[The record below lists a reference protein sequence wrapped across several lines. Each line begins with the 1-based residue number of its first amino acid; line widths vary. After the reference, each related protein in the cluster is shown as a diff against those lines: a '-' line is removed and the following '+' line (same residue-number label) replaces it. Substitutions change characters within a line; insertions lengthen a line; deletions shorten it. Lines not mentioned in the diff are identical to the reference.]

1 MDYSKLSDF
10 EINKMVAESLG
21 NDVENSHADSI
32 NKTGCTDGIHYHY
45 DYCNNPSDAWPI
57 IFDSE
62 INIQFRH
69 GADLP
74 PMARHCDVYFV
85 DKNPLRAAM
94 IVYLMMNNVQIGGIS

>member
-10 EINKMVAESLG
+10 EINKMVAELFHNPDDTG
-21 NDVENSHADSI
+21 GGFGQDIYMVFNGLDSCSREF
-32 NKTGCTDGIHYHY
+32 NP
-45 DYCNNPSDAWPI
+45 CNNPSDAWPI
-57 IFDSE
+57 IFESE

-74 PMARHCDVYFV
+74 PMARHCDFYHV

-94 IVYLMMNNVQIGGIS
+94 IVYLMMNEDK